1 MNLRV
6 WAENLECEG
15 STDDH
20 LQSKEEPCT
29 LDGDGTPGKSPVL
42 GTLDVGINVV
52 VEDIVDG
59 HDLIEGG

>member
-15 STDDH
+15 DTDNH
-20 LQSKEEPCT
+20 LKCKEEPCT
-29 LDGDGTPGKSPVL
+29 LDGDGTPGESPVL
-42 GTLDVGINVV
+42 RTLDVGINVV

-59 HDLIEGG
+59 HDLIEGL